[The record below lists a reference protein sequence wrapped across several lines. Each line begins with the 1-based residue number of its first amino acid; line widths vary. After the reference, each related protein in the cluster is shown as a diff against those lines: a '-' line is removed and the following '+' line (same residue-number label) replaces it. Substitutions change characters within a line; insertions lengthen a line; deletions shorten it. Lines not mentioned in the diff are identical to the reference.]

1 MSMNLY
7 LENIDDTICAITT
20 PFGIGGIS
28 VIRVSGTDAVKIVDR
43 IFVSVN
49 CKECW
54 YEHDRKAILG
64 NIFDENKDFIDE
76 VICTVFYA
84 PKSFTGENTVEISCH
99 GSLFIQQEILRL
111 LINNGCRMATNGEF
125 SKRAFFNGKLD
136 LSQAESIADIIS
148 CESKAQHKIAM
159 NQLKGNYSRELNNL
173 RDQMLSFAT
182 LIELELDFSEED
194 VEFANRDSLKKLIN
208 DIENKIKLLTDSFKK
223 GNSIKK
229 GVPTAIVGVT
239 NVGKSTILNRLIGE
253 DKAIV
258 SNIPGTTRDIIE
270 DTLNINGILYRFI
283 DTAGL
288 RKTEDEIESLGIK
301 KSFEVMQKA
310 ELLIIVASV
319 ESIDSEDCNNYY
331 KKIIRESDI
340 ENKIIVINKVDINS
354 ECIDFRIKQFIDNI
368 SCGVDIPFICISAK
382 NDSSIDPLKNIID
395 MTYKNNLR
403 SNSDIVVSNARHYNL
418 LCDASNAIEK
428 INISLD
434 ENTSSELLAQDMR
447 LCINYIGEITGQAI
461 TSDNILHN
469 IFKNF
474 CIGK

>member
-1 MSMNLY
+1 
-7 LENIDDTICAITT
+7 
-20 PFGIGGIS
+20 
-28 VIRVSGTDAVKIVDR
+28 
-43 IFVSVN
+43 
-49 CKECW
+49 
-54 YEHDRKAILG
+54 
-64 NIFDENKDFIDE
+64 
-76 VICTVFYA
+76 
-84 PKSFTGENTVEISCH
+84 
-99 GSLFIQQEILRL
+99 
-111 LINNGCRMATNGEF
+111 MATNGEF

-208 DIENKIKLLTDSFKK
+208 DIENKIKLLTDSFKE

-403 SNSDIVVSNARHYNL
+403 SNSDIVVSNARHYHL

-469 IFKNF
+469 IFQNF